1 MWRRGQVRGL
11 AGVGRL
17 RQWMARR
24 PSSLRALGAPGR
36 DDVSAAEQP
45 WRSREMDLPM
55 GDGGYA
61 LLARLSAGGMAE
73 LFLACRRGPAGI
85 AHPVVVKRLRP
96 EARRDPSIVRM
107 FLREAWISA
116 RLQHPNVIRFHDF
129 VFHEGRHHL
138 VVEYVPGCDL
148 AAAARAHF
156 AEGRPFPLEA
166 ALEIGL
172 GVLRALGHAHGL
184 RDDAGSLVGLVHR
197 DVSPQNVLLSL
208 EGEIKLIDFGVAK
221 MTATSGMEDAGPLG
235 PAWPA
240 GGAAPSSGAGTVK
253 GKLGY
258 VAPEQLRG
266 QRIDARADL
275 FAVGVI
281 LFELLTGRRLFHR
294 KDDGAT
300 MRAVLSGEVPAIAPL
315 RPACPALL
323 EEAVRRALARDPEG
337 RFETAADMEEVLAE
351 VLVSLRSAPSGRDEP
366 SSSERGLLAGQELAA
381 LVREVT
387 SGRDRHR
394 SMLAR
399 GCRRSAGL
407 RCRQGSRPRG
417 ASRSGGGSRAAPA
430 SRSGEGSRAAPAIRS
445 GEASRRTAERRPGD
459 ERDEATPRLRGLEGV
474 ASPPE
479 DRSER
484 GDLSDAMDAATPH
497 WRDARPPRRFRL
509 LSWLVIAAVT
519 FAAGALAGRAI
530 GATSAGSS
538 SAQRPRGD
546 SAETARSRAET
557 HSAPR
562 R

>member
-1 MWRRGQVRGL
+1 MNSEGVMWRRGQVRGL

-24 PSSLRALGAPGR
+24 PSSLRAFGMPGR
-36 DDVSAAEQP
+36 DEGGAPERP
-45 WRSREMDLPM
+45 WSPREMDLPM

-107 FLREAWISA
+107 FLQEAWISA

-148 AAAARAHF
+148 AAAARVFF
-156 AEGRPFPLEA
+156 AEGRPFPIEA

-184 RDDAGSLVGLVHR
+184 RDDGGQLVGLVHR

-208 EGEIKLIDFGVAK
+208 HGEIKLIDFGVAE
-221 MTATSGMEDAGPLG
+221 MTATSGIMDDAFPLG
-235 PAWPA
+235 SPGAA

-300 MRAVLSGEVPAIAPL
+300 MCAVLSGEVPAIAPL

-323 EEAVRRALARDPEG
+323 EEAVRRSLARDPDD
-337 RFETAADMEEVLAE
+337 RFEAAAQMEEALAE
-351 VLVSLRSAPSGRDEP
+351 VLASLRRAPGGGDEP
-366 SSSERGLLAGQELAA
+366 SSSDRGLLAGQEIAA
-381 LVREVT
+381 LAREVA

-394 SMLAR
+394 SLLVR
-399 GCRRSAGL
+399 GCRRSAGA
-407 RCRQGSRPRG
+407 RG
-417 ASRSGGGSRAAPA
+417 RAGARRTDASRSGGDRG
-430 SRSGEGSRAAPAIRS
+430 
-445 GEASRRTAERRPGD
+445 
-459 ERDEATPRLRGLEGV
+459 EATPAARGPD
-474 ASPPE
+474 ASAGAME
-479 DRSER
+479 AGIERSEIR
-484 GDLSDAMDAATPH
+484 NAVTPH
-497 WRDARPPRRFRL
+497 WRDARPPRRARL
-509 LSWLVIAAVT
+509 LHWVVIAAVT

-530 GATSAGSS
+530 GALGGGAAPAS
-538 SAQRPRGD
+538 RG
-546 SAETARSRAET
+546 
-557 HSAPR
+557 APG
-562 R
+562 

>member
-1 MWRRGQVRGL
+1 
-11 AGVGRL
+11 
-17 RQWMARR
+17 
-24 PSSLRALGAPGR
+24 
-36 DDVSAAEQP
+36 
-45 WRSREMDLPM
+45 MDLPM

-148 AAAARAHF
+148 AAAARACF
-156 AEGRPFPLEA
+156 AEGRPFPIEVA
-166 ALEIGL
+166 IEIGL

-184 RDDAGSLVGLVHR
+184 RDDSGNHVGLVHR

-221 MTATSGMEDAGPLG
+221 MAAMGGVEDAVAAG
-235 PAWPA
+235 PAR
-240 GGAAPSSGAGTVK
+240 AARDAALSSGAGTVK

-258 VAPEQLRG
+258 VAPEQLCG

-323 EEAVRRALARDPEG
+323 EGAVRRALARDPDA
-337 RFETAADMEEVLAE
+337 RFDAAADMEEALAE
-351 VLVSLRSAPSGRDEP
+351 VLASLRRAAGGGDEP

-394 SMLAR
+394 SMLVR

-407 RCRQGSRPRG
+407 RARRG
-417 ASRSGGGSRAAPA
+417 ARSSAAG
-430 SRSGEGSRAAPAIRS
+430 RSERDARSSAAGRS
-445 GEASRRTAERRPGD
+445 EQDARSSAAGRSERDARSSAAGRSEQDARSTAAGRSEQDARSSAAGRSEQDARSTAAGLPTD
-459 ERDEATPRLRGLEGV
+459 ERSEATPQPRGPDPG
-474 ASPPE
+474 ASAPE
-479 DRSER
+479 DGRERSEAR
-484 GDLSDAMDAATPH
+484 DAVTPH
-497 WRDARPPRRFRL
+497 WRDARPARRVRL
-509 LSWLVIAAVT
+509 LPWLLIAAVT
-519 FAAGALAGRAI
+519 FAVGALAGRAI
-530 GATSAGSS
+530 GATGARSS
-538 SAQRPRGD
+538 GAREPRGG
-546 SAETARSRAET
+546 SEESARSGEES

>member
-36 DDVSAAEQP
+36 DEVSAAEQP
-45 WRSREMDLPM
+45 WRSRETDLPM

-73 LFLACRRGPAGI
+73 LFLACRRGTAGI

-156 AEGRPFPLEA
+156 AEGRPFPIEA
-166 ALEIGL
+166 AIEIGL
-172 GVLRALGHAHGL
+172 GVLRALEHAHGL
-184 RDDAGSLVGLVHR
+184 RDDVGSLVGLVHR

-235 PAWPA
+235 PAWSA

-337 RFETAADMEEVLAE
+337 RFETAADMEEALAE
-351 VLVSLRSAPSGRDEP
+351 VLASLRSAPSGRDEP

-394 SMLAR
+394 SMLVR

-407 RCRQGSRPRG
+407 RGRPGARPGAASRPG
-417 ASRSGGGSRAAPA
+417 EGWSAAPA
-430 SRSGEGSRAAPAIRS
+430 SRP

-459 ERDEATPRLRGLEGV
+459 ERDEATPRLRGLEGG

-479 DRSER
+479 ERSAQ
-484 GDLSDAMDAATPH
+484 GDLSDARDAATPH
-497 WRDARPPRRFRL
+497 WRDARPPRRLRL

-519 FAAGALAGRAI
+519 FAAGAIAGRAI

-538 SAQRPRGD
+538 SAHRPRGD
-546 SAETARSRAET
+546 SAETARSRAEV

>member
-1 MWRRGQVRGL
+1 MNNEGTMWRRGQVRGL
-11 AGVGRL
+11 TGVGRL

-24 PSSLRALGAPGR
+24 PSSLRAFGMPGR
-36 DDVSAAEQP
+36 DEVSAAEQP
-45 WRSREMDLPM
+45 WRPREMDLPM

-107 FLREAWISA
+107 FLQEAWISA

-148 AAAARAHF
+148 AAAARALF
-156 AEGRPFPLEA
+156 AEGRPFPIEP

-172 GVLRALGHAHGL
+172 GVLRALGHAHEL
-184 RDDAGSLVGLVHR
+184 RDDGGQLVGLVHR

-221 MTATSGMEDAGPLG
+221 MTATSGMDDAFLLGSPGPVG
-235 PAWPA
+235 D
-240 GGAAPSSGAGTVK
+240 AAPSSGAGTVK

-300 MRAVLSGEVPAIAPL
+300 MCAVLSGEVPAIAPL

-323 EEAVRRALARDPEG
+323 EEAVRRALARDPDG
-337 RFETAADMEEVLAE
+337 RFETAAQMEEALAE
-351 VLVSLRSAPSGRDEP
+351 VLASLRRAPGGGDEP
-366 SSSERGLLAGQELAA
+366 SSSERGLLAGQEIAL
-381 LVREVT
+381 LVREIA

-394 SMLAR
+394 SLLVR

-407 RCRQGSRPRG
+407 RGRTGARRIT
-417 ASRSGGGSRAAPA
+417 ASRSG
-430 SRSGEGSRAAPAIRS
+430 
-445 GEASRRTAERRPGD
+445 D
-459 ERDEATPRLRGLEGV
+459 ERGETKTATEPRGPEAGARANE
-474 ASPPE
+474 A
-479 DRSER
+479 RSER
-484 GDLSDAMDAATPH
+484 SEVRNAVTPH
-497 WRDARPPRRFRL
+497 WKDAPPPRRARL
-509 LSWLVIAAVT
+509 LHWLVIAAVT

-530 GATSAGSS
+530 GAFDGGAAPAS
-538 SAQRPRGD
+538 RG
-546 SAETARSRAET
+546 
-557 HSAPR
+557 APG
-562 R
+562 

>member
-1 MWRRGQVRGL
+1 MNSGGAMWRRGQVRGV

-24 PSSLRALGAPGR
+24 PSSLRAFGMPGRDELGAP
-36 DDVSAAEQP
+36 AQP
-45 WRSREMDLPM
+45 WRPREMDLPM

-73 LFLACRRGPAGI
+73 LFLACRRGSAGI

-116 RLQHPNVIRFHDF
+116 RLQHPNVIRFYDF

-148 AAAARAHF
+148 AAAARALF
-156 AEGRPFPLEA
+156 AEGRPFPIEA
-166 ALEIGL
+166 ALEIGV

-184 RDDAGSLVGLVHR
+184 RDDGGQLVGLVHR

-208 EGEIKLIDFGVAK
+208 EGEIKLIDFGVAE
-221 MTATSGMEDAGPLG
+221 MTAMRGILDDAFPLG
-235 PAWPA
+235 SPGQA
-240 GGAAPSSGAGTVK
+240 GGPAPSSDAPTVK

-294 KDDGAT
+294 KEDGAT

-323 EEAVRRALARDPEG
+323 EEAVRRALARDPDD
-337 RFETAADMEEVLAE
+337 RFEAAAQMEEALAE
-351 VLVSLRSAPSGRDEP
+351 VLASVRRAPGGGDEP
-366 SSSERGLLAGQELAA
+366 SSSERGLLAGQEIAA
-381 LVREVT
+381 LVREVA

-394 SMLAR
+394 SLLVR
-399 GCRRSAGL
+399 GCRRSAGV
-407 RCRQGSRPRG
+407 RGRPG
-417 ASRSGGGSRAAPA
+417 ARRTLTNRSGDDRGEAAPA
-430 SRSGEGSRAAPAIRS
+430 ARGVDAGAGPEEAAI
-445 GEASRRTAERRPGD
+445 EIE
-459 ERDEATPRLRGLEGV
+459 
-474 ASPPE
+474 
-479 DRSER
+479 RSEGR
-484 GDLSDAMDAATPH
+484 DAVTPH
-497 WRDARPPRRFRL
+497 WREARPPRRARL
-509 LSWLVIAAVT
+509 LQWLVIAAVT

-530 GATSAGSS
+530 GALDGGAAPAS
-538 SAQRPRGD
+538 RG
-546 SAETARSRAET
+546 
-557 HSAPR
+557 APR
-562 R
+562 

>member
-1 MWRRGQVRGL
+1 
-11 AGVGRL
+11 
-17 RQWMARR
+17 
-24 PSSLRALGAPGR
+24 
-36 DDVSAAEQP
+36 
-45 WRSREMDLPM
+45 MDLPM

-148 AAAARAHF
+148 AAAARACF
-156 AEGRPFPLEA
+156 AEGRPFPIEVA
-166 ALEIGL
+166 IEIGL

-184 RDDAGSLVGLVHR
+184 RDDSGNHVGLVHR

-221 MTATSGMEDAGPLG
+221 MAAMSGVEDAVALG
-235 PAWPA
+235 PARA
-240 GGAAPSSGAGTVK
+240 ARGAAQSSGAGTVK

-258 VAPEQLRG
+258 VAPEQLCG

-323 EEAVRRALARDPEG
+323 EEAVRRALARDPDA
-337 RFETAADMEEVLAE
+337 RFEAAADMEEALAE
-351 VLVSLRSAPSGRDEP
+351 VLASLRRAAGGGDEP

-394 SMLAR
+394 SMLVR

-407 RCRQGSRPRG
+407 RARRG
-417 ASRSGGGSRAAPA
+417 ARSTAAG
-430 SRSGEGSRAAPAIRS
+430 RSEQDARSTAAGRS
-445 GEASRRTAERRPGD
+445 EQDARSTAAGRSERDARSTAAGLPTD
-459 ERDEATPRLRGLEGV
+459 ERSEATPQPRGPDPG
-474 ASPPE
+474 ASAPE
-479 DRSER
+479 DGRERSEAR
-484 GDLSDAMDAATPH
+484 DAVTPH
-497 WRDARPPRRFRL
+497 WRDARPARRVRL
-509 LSWLVIAAVT
+509 LPWLLIAAVT
-519 FAAGALAGRAI
+519 FAVGALAGRAI
-530 GATSAGSS
+530 GATGARSS
-538 SAQRPRGD
+538 GAREPRGG
-546 SAETARSRAET
+546 SAESAPSGEDS

>member
-24 PSSLRALGAPGR
+24 PSSLRALGAPER
-36 DDVSAAEQP
+36 DVESAAAQA
-45 WRSREMDLPM
+45 WRSGEMDLPM
-55 GDGGYA
+55 GNGGYA

-156 AEGRPFPLEA
+156 AEGRPFPIEA

-172 GVLRALGHAHGL
+172 GVLRALGHAHAL
-184 RDDAGSLVGLVHR
+184 RDDAGGLVGLVHR

-221 MTATSGMEDAGPLG
+221 MTAVTGAGIEDAGPLG
-235 PAWPA
+235 PVWSA
-240 GGAAPSSGAGTVK
+240 GGATPSSGAGTVK

-294 KDDGAT
+294 KDDSAT
-300 MRAVLSGEVPAIAPL
+300 MGAVLSGEVPAIAPL

-323 EEAVRRALARDPEG
+323 EEAVRRALAREPEG
-337 RFETAADMEEVLAE
+337 RFETAAEMEETLAE
-351 VLVSLRSAPSGRDEP
+351 VLASLLRAPGGRAEP

-381 LVREVT
+381 LVRDVT

-394 SMLAR
+394 TMLVR
-399 GCRRSAGL
+399 GCRRSTGG
-407 RCRQGSRPRG
+407 RGRPGSRP
-417 ASRSGGGSRAAPA
+417 AAA
-430 SRSGEGSRAAPAIRS
+430 SRSGEDSRPAAASRS
-445 GEASRRTAERRPGD
+445 GEDSRPAAASRAGEPSRQGAERRSGG
-459 ERDEATPRLRGLEGV
+459 EHGEATPRPRGPDGD
-474 ASPPE
+474 APE
-479 DRSER
+479 DASER
-484 GDLSDAMDAATPH
+484 GPGDARDAATPH
-497 WRDARPPRRFRL
+497 WKDARPQRRVRL
-509 LSWLVIAAVT
+509 LPWLVIAAVT

-530 GATSAGSS
+530 GATSAGASC
-538 SAQRPRGD
+538 AHRPRGE
-546 SAETARSRAET
+546 SAETARSAAET
-557 HSAPR
+557 HSTPPQ
-562 R
+562 

>member
-1 MWRRGQVRGL
+1 MNSEGPMWRRGQDRGL

-24 PSSLRALGAPGR
+24 PSSLRALGARGR
-36 DDVSAAEQP
+36 EEGSAAEQP

-148 AAAARAHF
+148 AAAARACF
-156 AEGRPFPLEA
+156 AEGRPFPIEVA
-166 ALEIGL
+166 IEIGL

-184 RDDAGSLVGLVHR
+184 RDDSGDLVGLVHR

-221 MTATSGMEDAGPLG
+221 MAAMSGVEDAVALG
-235 PAWPA
+235 PARA
-240 GGAAPSSGAGTVK
+240 ARGAASSSGAGTVK

-258 VAPEQLRG
+258 VAPEQLCG

-300 MRAVLSGEVPAIAPL
+300 MRAVLSGEVPAITPL

-323 EEAVRRALARDPEG
+323 EEAVRRALARDPDA
-337 RFETAADMEEVLAE
+337 RFEAAADMEEALAE
-351 VLVSLRSAPSGRDEP
+351 VLASLRRAPGGGDEP

-394 SMLAR
+394 SMLVR

-407 RCRQGSRPRG
+407 RVRRG
-417 ASRSGGGSRAAPA
+417 ARSTAAGRSGQSGQDARSTAA
-430 SRSGEGSRAAPAIRS
+430 G
-445 GEASRRTAERRPGD
+445 RPGQD
-459 ERDEATPRLRGLEGV
+459 ARSTAAGLSAEQRREATPQPRGPDPG
-474 ASPPE
+474 ASAPE
-479 DRSER
+479 DEGERGERSEVR
-484 GDLSDAMDAATPH
+484 DAVTPH
-497 WRDARPPRRFRL
+497 WRDARPARRVRL
-509 LSWLVIAAVT
+509 LPWLLIAAVT
-519 FAAGALAGRAI
+519 FAVGALAGRAI
-530 GATSAGSS
+530 GATGARSS
-538 SAQRPRGD
+538 GAREPRGGG
-546 SAETARSRAET
+546 AESARSGAEI

>member
-1 MWRRGQVRGL
+1 
-11 AGVGRL
+11 
-17 RQWMARR
+17 
-24 PSSLRALGAPGR
+24 
-36 DDVSAAEQP
+36 
-45 WRSREMDLPM
+45 MDLPM

-73 LFLACRRGPAGI
+73 LFLACRRGSAGI

-148 AAAARAHF
+148 AAAARAYF
-156 AEGRPFPLEA
+156 AEGRPFPIEA

-221 MTATSGMEDAGPLG
+221 MTAMTGTGIEDAGPLG
-235 PAWPA
+235 LAWCA

-258 VAPEQLRG
+258 VAPEQLHG

-294 KDDGAT
+294 KDDVAT
-300 MRAVLSGEVPAIAPL
+300 MHAVLSGEVPAIAPL

-337 RFETAADMEEVLAE
+337 RFETAAEMEEALAE
-351 VLVSLRSAPSGRDEP
+351 VLASLRSAPGGRAEP

-381 LVREVT
+381 LVRDVT

-394 SMLAR
+394 SMLVR
-399 GCRRSAGL
+399 GCRRSAGI
-407 RCRQGSRPRG
+407 RGRPGSRQPA
-417 ASRSGGGSRAAPA
+417 ASRPGEDSRQPAA
-430 SRSGEGSRAAPAIRS
+430 SRPGEDSRQPAARISGEGSMPLAARIS
-445 GEASRRTAERRPGD
+445 GDAPRQSAERSSGG
-459 ERDEATPRLRGLEGV
+459 ERGEATPRPRGLGGG
-474 ASPPE
+474 APE
-479 DRSER
+479 DGSDR
-484 GDLSDAMDAATPH
+484 GDLVDARDAATPH
-497 WRDARPPRRFRL
+497 WRDARPQRRVRL
-509 LSWLVIAAVT
+509 LPWLVIAAVT

-530 GATSAGSS
+530 GATGAEPSRAD
-538 SAQRPRGD
+538 RRRGEI
-546 SAETARSRAET
+546 AESARSGAES
-557 HSAPR
+557 HSTPPR
-562 R
+562 